1 MKTAR
6 QTAPVQTLKLADF
19 SSIFSGLVTSR
30 LDEDLR
36 RHPPVPHITLT
47 DLDPN
52 GGVPALSNLS
62 KLNIYLPGQR
72 WQSRPGDVLL
82 AARGT
87 QFRVAIVEDQSAGAI
102 IGANLIAVRLG
113 PELLPEVLAV
123 WLTSPAGRAEVLRL
137 GASSN
142 RLLSLTVA
150 AVAALE
156 VPVPPLAHQA
166 QIAALYHAT
175 RAAYRADLAAAE
187 RRHALGKAAAVALLS
202 DAAHK
207 EPR

>member
-1 MKTAR
+1 MTSHFDS
-6 QTAPVQTLKLADF
+6 TLSQEIKLIHIADVF
-19 SSIFSGLVTSR
+19 PGVTTSR
-30 LDEDLR
+30 LEENPQKY
-36 RHPPVPHITLT
+36 PPTPHIALT
-47 DLDPN
+47 DLDAAAGIP
-52 GGVPALSNLS
+52 PAATLT
-62 KLNIYLPGQR
+62 KLCVYSPDLR
-72 WQSRPGDVLL
+72 TRARPGDVLL

-87 QFRVAIVEDQSAGAI
+87 QFRVAIVEQASAGAI

-123 WLTSPAGRAEVLRL
+123 WLTSPAGKAEVHRL

-156 VPVPPLAHQA
+156 VPVPTLAHQA
-166 QIAALYHAT
+166 QIAALYHASRT
-175 RAAYRADLAAAE
+175 AYRAAVAAAE
-187 RRHALGKAAAVALLS
+187 CRHALGRAAAIALLS
-202 DAAHK
+202 APASK